1 MDDGITKNSPTS
13 DRTQEEPN
21 DLEGLVADTLS
32 KWNHEDGSKKP
43 NGGDSQTTQKSIS
56 PWLSFGQG
64 LVMVFSCFD
73 SKQ

>member
-43 NGGDSQTTQKSIS
+43 MATIPKPLKS
-56 PWLSFGQG
+56 PYPHDYPL
-64 LVMVFSCFD
+64 D
-73 SKQ
+73 KT